1 MKRLK
6 SIFKCLPVVLTALL
20 APILYS
26 CQDDSLLPNGDA
38 GRPEEGLPATVSL
51 KVCLPDMDVQTRATT
66 TEENQ
71 VNTLWVGVFS
81 DDTDGTLLTRCTY
94 DPPTET
100 STDEGLFYEVDSSTG
115 VVSNLSL
122 STVSGRVRIVAIANA
137 EDYKGIDP
145 EQKSA
150 TGMVRKTA
158 LNELLNSEKMKTLK
172 QLRGIRIMRGS
183 TTDITLSSNSLLM
196 SGYYDP
202 ADYSSNANI
211 PTTNYMGDAIPTVD
225 IYPNGSSQ
233 PSLTGAIYLRR
244 LISYNKFN
252 ISAGENIT
260 LSLKTWR
267 VMNIPYCSYILEE
280 QDNACTAVQNGNNA
294 GNESRL
300 FDIDE
305 NDESV
310 RSFEFYQLE
319 NKHTAIDYK
328 KDDTTGDYVGID
340 PNASDPYQCRERE
353 FTETDSQ
360 TNLEKNTG
368 AYKSLVG
375 INLASMPNNLAS
387 YVVITASL
395 DYYYNVKY
403 KDNPDDA
410 VPEALGAS
418 KDQIHR
424 KADVTYT
431 IHLGYCEGES
441 LAEKAKDFNCRRNT
455 KYTYNVKINGVKN
468 IVVEAMKEEQQ
479 PGSEG
484 KVIDMTADPIVLDA
498 HYNVFNIQL
507 TDEERQDL
515 LWFITAP
522 YGGTPYIYES
532 QDDGTKMFDT
542 DSECYTWIKFRPTS
556 GEKVLAKYCD
566 TNDASLALSTIWSLD
581 DLKDVDNH
589 PNNLDTSNDPNGK
602 WYTVFIDEYV
612 YHSNPQKG
620 DKESGDEVLWGMYV
634 NQDDRRVDLYNA
646 KMYPSEDNESFY
658 IPAIYSFS
666 QRSIQTHYK
675 ETAQKESAF
684 GTEHVNEGYGL
695 NYGPLEYANGSYSHN
710 GRKRSTDSFINK
722 SWSDYVQVTVPDDVP
737 TSKNKGWNYVKI
749 EGKSYPVSMLKPRST
764 NFSPDKY
771 FPNTDPNYPGYNYQY
786 NAQGGC
792 LNRNRDLDGDGK
804 ISAEE
809 LRWYVPSSE
818 EYLQLAIGQTEL
830 PSPLMDFSNHSRDEF
845 SRTDMEWT
853 PEYDSYKEE
862 LKYHYWTADNRYF
875 WAEQGMGIGDGI
887 FLGWAAHTVCW
898 QVRCARQLGLNPAT
912 VPSTGT
918 EFPFASSFNDVSD
931 TDGSHIY
938 IESTYFTDNSVRP
951 SQTGHLKPHDTSTVT
966 SLPPRKFE
974 VAKDICYNIKGDY
987 NISVSDKPDGYL
999 TVQDNNLYERY
1010 WYESCNE
1017 NSICSQYTQ
1026 EDGETDKGTW
1036 RVPNIRELAMMRT
1049 LGYTGLISDT
1059 DKEKGAKDGTVY
1071 GTGYFMSCT
1080 YDYFIL
1086 PTQESMPYFQYKFL
1100 GKRGEQN
1107 SIVRNMI
1114 WHAQNS
1120 TWQTLHVRC
1129 VRDVI
1134 DDDE

>member
-1 MKRLK
+1 
-6 SIFKCLPVVLTALL
+6 VLTALL

-51 KVCLPDMDVQTRATT
+51 KVCLPAMDVQTRALTDE
-66 TEENQ
+66 EENY
-71 VNTLWVGVFS
+71 VGTIWVGIFRS
-81 DDTDGTLLTRCTY
+81 TDGTCVYNNTF
-94 DPPTET
+94 DPPT
-100 STDEGLFYEVDSSTG
+100 DEATESSKLYTVG
-115 VVSNLSL
+115 KMLQTEFTVEGKELS
-122 STVSGRVRIVAIANA
+122 GKDRIVAVANA
-137 EDYKGIDP
+137 ERYMGMDP
-145 EQKSA
+145 LQKNSWGGVSKQNLG
-150 TGMVRKTA
+150 T
-158 LNELLNSEKMKTLK
+158 LLSKVETWTQFLGVKV
-172 QLRGIRIMRGS
+172 MRNS
-183 TTDITLSSNSLLM
+183 TTDITLSTNALLM
-196 SGYYDP
+196 SGYF
-202 ADYSSNANI
+202 ATAQ
-211 PTTNYMGDAIPTVD
+211 PTEYAVGDDIPTVD
-225 IYPNGSSQ
+225 IF
-233 PSLTGAIYLRR
+233 PSDETKHLSGAVYLRR
-244 LISYNKFN
+244 VISYNKFN
-252 ISAGENIT
+252 ITPADNVNLT
-260 LSLKTWR
+260 LKTWR
-267 VMNIPYCSYILEE
+267 VMNIPYCSYVLEKVDNLCTQE
-280 QDNACTAVQNGNNA
+280 SNGVNPGLVSHLFNLYEEDSDGSSQDTSSDYQP
-294 GNESRL
+294 NENTRT
-300 FDIDE
+300 
-305 NDESV
+305 
-310 RSFEFYQLE
+310 FEFYLFE
-319 NKHTAIDYK
+319 NKHDAVDYSA
-328 KDDTTGDYVGID
+328 TGSDYVGID
-340 PNASDPYQCRERE
+340 PAATTPYDCRERE
-353 FTETDSQ
+353 WKTDGS
-360 TNLEKNTG
+360 NSNSG
-368 AYKSLVG
+368 VYKSLVAK
-375 INLASMPNNLAS
+375 NTPDDPNNKAT
-387 YVVITASL
+387 YIEITGEL
-395 DYYYNVKY
+395 DYYYD
-403 KDNPDDA
+403 KDDDPETAEA
-410 VPEALGAS
+410 VDYATATAAGKTLV
-418 KDQIHR
+418 HR
-424 KADVTYT
+424 KAEVTYT
-431 IHLGYCEGES
+431 IHLGYCEGDDN
-441 LAEKAKDFNCRRNT
+441 LAKAKDFNCRRNT
-455 KYTYNVKINGVKN
+455 KYTYNVLIKGVNK
-468 IVVEAMKEEQQ
+468 IVVEAKSETDEPQ

-484 KVIDMTADPIVLDA
+484 KVIDMTAEPIVLDA

-507 TDEERQDL
+507 TDEERQNL

-522 YGGTPYIYES
+522 YGDTPYIYES
-532 QDDGTKMFDT
+532 QDDGTKMFDK

-556 GEKVLAKYCD
+556 EEKVLAKYCD
-566 TNDASLALSTIWSLD
+566 NTDASLALSTIWSLD

-589 PNNLDTSNDPNGK
+589 PNDLDTSNDPNGK

-620 DKESGDEVLWGMYV
+620 DNESGDEVLWGKYV
-634 NQDDRRVDLYNA
+634 NQDNRRVDLYNA
-646 KMYPSEDNESFY
+646 KMFPSKDNESYY

-666 QRSIQTHYK
+666 QRSIQTHYM

-684 GTEHVNEGYGL
+684 GTEHFNEGYGL
-695 NYGPLEYANGSYSHN
+695 NFGPLEYANSNYSHN
-710 GRKRSTDSFINK
+710 GRKRSTDSFINH
-722 SWSDYVQVTVPDDVP
+722 SWSEYVQVTVPDDVP
-737 TSKNKGWNYVKI
+737 TSKNKSWNYVKI
-749 EGKSYPVSMLKPRST
+749 EGQSYPVPMLKPRST
-764 NFSPDKY
+764 NFSPSDY
-771 FPNTDPNYPGYNYQY
+771 FPNNDPNYPGYNYEY
-786 NAQGGC
+786 SAQGGC

-830 PSPLMDFSNHSRDEF
+830 PSPLMDFNNHSRDEF

-853 PEYDSYKEE
+853 PEYDKYKEE

-912 VPSTGT
+912 VPSTGK

-931 TDGSHIY
+931 ADGSHIY

-951 SQTGHLKPHDTSTVT
+951 SQTSYLKPHDTSTIT

-974 VAKDICYNIKGDY
+974 VAKDICYNIKGNY

-999 TVQDNNLYERY
+999 SVQDNNLYELY
-1010 WYESCNE
+1010 WYESCSE

-1026 EDGETDKGTW
+1026 EDGKTDKGTW

-1114 WHAQNS
+1114 WHSQNG
-1120 TWQTLHVRC
+1120 TYQTLHVRC